1 MRKKKLC
8 GLGLSAAFCA
18 LLLGGTSAPAPVE
31 ANQKIF
37 RTVTPEDNARAQ
49 ALQKQADE
57 ARLAGD
63 YARAIDLYT
72 KAIHIN
78 ERLGGY
84 DGRAYCRFLLG
95 DYDAAERDA
104 STALHNRS
112 ADDLMKTGISG
123 LAEYVH
129 GMCLYKKEQYEE
141 AERDLKAVLGTRYA
155 SDEVKTAYADCREKA
170 AAAREA
176 AMLEKF
182 RTSSAAFAARFATR
196 TKACTASAMSGAA
209 SCSLTAFAAS
219 STRRTSSTLPSTICT
234 WSTTAL
240 RSGARCRWKSCARTS
255 SRCPTGRTGSP
266 TARSTSSGT
275 GASA

>member
-8 GLGLSAAFCA
+8 GLGLTAAFCT
-18 LLLGGTSAPAPVE
+18 LLLGGTSAPASVE
-31 ANQKIF
+31 ANQKVF

-49 ALQKQADE
+49 ALQSQADE

-104 STALHNRS
+104 LTALYNRS
-112 ADDLMKTGISG
+112 ADDLMKAGISG

-129 GMCLYKKEQYEE
+129 GMCL
-141 AERDLKAVLGTRYA
+141 
-155 SDEVKTAYADCREKA
+155 
-170 AAAREA
+170 
-176 AMLEKF
+176 
-182 RTSSAAFAARFATR
+182 
-196 TKACTASAMSGAA
+196 
-209 SCSLTAFAAS
+209 
-219 STRRTSSTLPSTICT
+219 
-234 WSTTAL
+234 
-240 RSGARCRWKSCARTS
+240 
-255 SRCPTGRTGSP
+255 
-266 TARSTSSGT
+266 
-275 GASA
+275 